1 MATTSAKRN
10 VVDYL
15 WDWAESQG
23 DWARILVQLIVGKED
38 DLNEEEKKLVYA
50 WFLNGIG
57 QQPHPP
63 EFKIKRPSFSA
74 TTSDIELCAVT
85 GVSGVNRLASEQTL
99 AFGKNI
105 TIIYGE
111 NGSGK
116 TGYGRI
122 LKQLGSCYDRETKI
136 LPNVMDATPCPQ
148 CAVIKYKTGDTEI
161 DFTWDGGN
169 TCSEL
174 QGISFF
180 NNACVHISLGDKRDL
195 LVTPIGFRLFEL
207 VSTALTGLAA
217 MHQAHTQRIDIT
229 SPWAN
234 VLHPGTAAHTLV
246 TSLSKDT
253 TDAEID
259 AVATFTDENQ
269 TAIDGAENALRGLNK
284 QLLQTEIG
292 NLNLQLKELKS
303 VKEKIETGKS
313 QITKADIDALI
324 TALKAIATLKGKAQV
339 GLKEIAES
347 RGIELWESPEF
358 MQFIK
363 AADAYI
369 TKSGRTDYPDFL
381 GDICVYCRQKLTE
394 PDSESLLGSYRK
406 LLTDTTQQEIAR
418 LEAAVTSLISK
429 TQNIHDNI
437 LLHQGSFGF
446 NEDQTVAQ
454 PSFLN
459 TFNEKASALSELIKT
474 KDISK
479 LEAYTLDV
487 PYDASIASLG
497 DKISSLDKSLS
508 EKSGMLENLA
518 TQEAVLTKIFHEL
531 TDKKK
536 AAENKAAI
544 IDVRSKMKL
553 VALLGSKQ
561 NSFSTEPI
569 SRKTTKARAE
579 LVEGEF
585 KRIFADELNR
595 LRRSSFVVNLDFRT
609 VKGQSKLVQN
619 INSYQ
624 LSDILSEG
632 EQKAIALAEFL
643 TELQLDSS
651 KSPVVFDDPVTS
663 LDHKI
668 KEDVAKRLVRLS
680 QTRQIVVFTHS
691 IILFNI
697 FHALT
702 ERPWCRGLKFK
713 FYEVE
718 RNDVNT
724 GVLHEASLLK
734 DENFGSYVRE
744 INGLTNVSKDDKMI
758 RGKEI
763 AATCYSK
770 LRAGLEVLVEND
782 LFNKTVKRYKPNVTF
797 GNFEKVNPE
806 LIKTHQQELCDLFDR
821 CCRFT
826 DAHSNPEDTPSPPNL
841 DEFMIDF
848 KKANDIHAA
857 IKAST

>member
-1 MATTSAKRN
+1 MATTTVKRN

-15 WDWAESQG
+15 WEWAESQG

-38 DLNEEEKKLVYA
+38 DLNEDEKNLVYA

-57 QQPHPP
+57 QQPTPP

-74 TTSDIELCAVT
+74 TTSDIELCSVS

-99 AFGKNI
+99 AFGKNL

-136 LPNVMDATPCPQ
+136 FPNVMDAAPCPQ
-148 CAVIKYKTGDTEI
+148 CAVIKYKTGETEL

-207 VSTALTGLAA
+207 VSTALAGLATK
-217 MHQAHTQRIDIT
+217 HQACTKSIDIT

-234 VLHPGTAAHTLV
+234 VLHQGTTAHNLM
-246 TSLSKDT
+246 TSLNKDT
-253 TDAEID
+253 TDAAID
-259 AVATFTDENQ
+259 AVATFTAENQ
-269 TAIDGAENALRGLNK
+269 TALDGAESALRSLNK
-284 QLLQTEIG
+284 QLLQTEISA
-292 NLNLQLKELKS
+292 LTIQLKELKS
-303 VKEKIETGKS
+303 VKEKVEDGKGK
-313 QITKADIDALI
+313 ITKTDIDTLI
-324 TALKAIATLKGKAQV
+324 ASLKSITTLKGKAQV

-347 RGIELWESPEF
+347 RGIEFWESPEF

-363 AADAYI
+363 SADAYI

-381 GDICVYCRQKLTE
+381 GDICVYCRQKITE
-394 PDSESLLGSYRK
+394 PDSEKLLGSYRK

-418 LEAAVTSLISK
+418 LEATVTSLIGK
-429 TQNIHDNI
+429 TQNIHGDI

-446 NEDQTVAQ
+446 NEDQTVTQ
-454 PSFLN
+454 PECL
-459 TFNEKASALSELIKT
+459 TTINEKASALKSLVQS
-474 KDISK
+474 KDVAK
-479 LEAYTLDV
+479 LESYTLDV
-487 PYDASIASLG
+487 PYDASIASLDG
-497 DKISSLDKSLS
+497 KISSLTTSLT
-508 EKSGMLENLA
+508 EKSG
-518 TQEAVLTKIFHEL
+518 VLTNIATKEAEFTKTFNEL

-536 AAENKAAI
+536 ATENKAAI
-544 IDVRSKMKL
+544 IDARNKKKL

-561 NSFSTEPI
+561 NSFSTDPI
-569 SRKTTKARAE
+569 SRKTTSARAD

-585 KRIFADELNR
+585 KRIFVDELNR
-595 LRRSSFVVNLDFRT
+595 LRRSSFKVDLDFRT

-619 INSYQ
+619 INSHQ

-632 EQKAIALAEFL
+632 EQKSIALAEFL

-668 KEDVAKRLVRLS
+668 KEDVAKRLARLS

-702 ERPWCRGLKFK
+702 ERPWCRGLKFR

-724 GVLHEASLLK
+724 GVLHETPLLK
-734 DENFGSYVRE
+734 DEDFSSYVKA
-744 INGLTNVSKDDKMI
+744 INGLTNLSKEEKMT

-763 AATCYSK
+763 AASCYSK
-770 LRAGLEVLVEND
+770 LRAGLEILPESVTKKGQASLTRFE
-782 LFNKTVKRYKPNVTF
+782 LFF
-797 GNFEKVNPE
+797 
-806 LIKTHQQELCDLFDR
+806 
-821 CCRFT
+821 
-826 DAHSNPEDTPSPPNL
+826 
-841 DEFMIDF
+841 
-848 KKANDIHAA
+848 
-857 IKAST
+857 